1 MKKLA
6 FLILI
11 GLSFVFMVN
20 CEDDGESIIGS
31 KDHDITIK
39 PPQEPAILADGISSI
54 QIYVQVIDRKGE
66 PAARKK
72 VVFQTTAGTITK
84 ASVTDY
90 AGYATAKLTSV
101 ASESDVEAMVKAT
114 VMDSVL
120 GSMSRQSSNQFIL
133 EMRAE
138 GFEKVP
144 AHHLKKAVNGQA
156 TLGFTFLGV
165 SLQADIADTILPADG
180 LSKTE
185 IRVSVFET
193 TSRRPVSNGKISL
206 HANKGK
212 IASSSFTDKDGIL
225 EIALTAGKAPGP
237 DTLFVN
243 YGDLM
248 TRKLILNYIETKLL
262 LEPEDGTLIAD
273 GKSQLN
279 ITAVLTTHK
288 NTPIQGATVNFSTSA
303 GVIPA
308 SSETDQFGQAT
319 VGLIASSRTEVSTA
333 QVVATFHD
341 LSDTVTVHFE
351 KNYPTHILLSTDNPF
366 IWVRETG
373 HLQQTDITATVIG
386 ASGEPI
392 DVNAGVRFKIVNGP
406 GGGENLIPSG
416 STSYQSEII
425 QTVSGVASAQ
435 LQSGTKSGTIQIRA
449 ELADNPSVAAQTT
462 NIVIRSGPPY
472 MWVDPADPNH
482 VIQHG
487 IVLIEP
493 GKHNVAFAN
502 PVQDIGVTAI
512 FVDKYN
518 NPIEQG
524 TTVYFT
530 STGGGITTDAETC
543 ELGKAS
549 ALLMSTNPFPVMQ
562 SIDVNHQSAC
572 CMPNYND
579 PGLMMEFGVPDF
591 EASII
596 RNSMGSLREN
606 DGIAM
611 VLASTRGKD
620 QNGNDITVWAYNM
633 VVFSQ
638 GVLRFTATTDKNV
651 LLPGETANIL
661 IRLYDVNGNPVAA
674 GSSLRAESD
683 KGELLTT
690 NLMPER
696 ERYGMGTTFFSTVLT
711 NNLKPGED
719 EFGMATVKLTLKS
732 PNGDGILTIPIDM
745 RME

>member
-1 MKKLA
+1 MKKLT

-11 GLSFVFMVN
+11 GLSLVFMIN
-20 CEDDGESIIGS
+20 CEEDGESIIGS
-31 KDHDITIK
+31 RDHDILIET
-39 PPQEPAILADGISSI
+39 PQEPSLLADGVS
-54 QIYVQVIDRKGE
+54 QMKLHVQVFNREGD
-66 PAARKK
+66 PAPRKK
-72 VVFQTTAGTITK
+72 VIFKTTAGTITE
-84 ASVTDY
+84 ADITDY
-90 AGYATAKLTSV
+90 AGYATAKLTSI
-101 ASESDVEAMVKAT
+101 ASNKDVEVTVTAT
-114 VMDSVL
+114 VVDSVL
-120 GSMSRQSSNQFIL
+120 GNLSQQGINPFIIEIRPEGYKQHQTIKLQKSIHGRTTL
-133 EMRAE
+133 E
-138 GFEKVP
+138 
-144 AHHLKKAVNGQA
+144 L
-156 TLGFTFLGV
+156 TFIGV
-165 SLQADIADTILPADG
+165 SLYAEIADSVLPADG
-180 LSKTE
+180 LSKSK
-185 IRVSVFET
+185 IRVSLSET
-193 TSRRPVSNGKISL
+193 VSRRPVSSGKISL
-206 HANKGK
+206 HARNGNLVT
-212 IASSSFTDKDGIL
+212 SSYTNEEGIL
-225 EIALTAGKAPGP
+225 SIDLTAGTKPGP
-237 DTLFVN
+237 DTLFVH
-243 YGDLM
+243 YGNLI
-248 TRKLILNYIETKLL
+248 TRKIILYYIQTKLL
-262 LEPEDGTLIAD
+262 LEPQDGTLIAD

-279 ITAVLTTHK
+279 LKAILTTHK
-288 NTPIQGATVNFSTSA
+288 NTPVQGANITFSTTA

-308 SSETDQFGQAT
+308 RAVTDQFGQA
-319 VGLIASSRTEVSTA
+319 VAGLIAPTRTEASTA
-333 QVVATFHD
+333 QVIATFHS

-351 KNYPTHILLSTDNPF
+351 KNYPTHILLSTENSY
-366 IWVRETG
+366 IWVKETG
-373 HLQQTDITATVIG
+373 HIQQTDITATVIG

-392 DVNAGVRFKIVNGP
+392 DVNAGVRFLIVNSP
-406 GGGENLIPSG
+406 GGGEKLIPSA
-416 STSYQSEII
+416 SNEYQSETI
-425 QTVSGVASAQ
+425 QTVNGVASAQ
-435 LQSGTKSGTIQIRA
+435 IQSGTKAGTVQLRA
-449 ELADNPSVAAQTT
+449 ELSDNPSVAAQTT
-462 NIVIRSGPPY
+462 NIVVRSGPPY

-502 PVQDIGVTAI
+502 PVQEIGVTAI

-543 ELGKAS
+543 DLGKAS
-549 ALLMSTNPFPVMQ
+549 AILMSTNPFPVMQ
-562 SIDVNHQSAC
+562 SIDINHQSAC

-579 PGLMMEFGVPDF
+579 PGVMMDFGVPDF

-674 GSSLRAESD
+674 GSSLKAETD
-683 KGELLTT
+683 KGELLKED
-690 NLMPER
+690 LMPEGN
-696 ERYGMGTTFFSTVLT
+696 RYGMGTTFFSTALT

-732 PNGDGILTIPIDM
+732 PNGDGILTVPVDM